1 MSALRVFRCTDRK
14 NSLLH
19 QRIVGFDVAQDGDG
33 QLAFALGLA
42 AQHDGTFGLGKQI
55 SKALMVR
62 LVDDQA

>member
-1 MSALRVFRCTDRK
+1 MDRK

-19 QRIVGFDVAQDGDG
+19 QRIVGLDVAQNGDG

-42 AQHDGTFGLGKQI
+42 PQHDGTFGLGKQI

-62 LVDDQA
+62 LIDDQA